1 MDTSKRTAGGL
12 VALLVS
18 VWLVAQDAGTG
29 FQQRRVTADAVCR
42 RLGLRLTADAVCR
55 RLGLRLTRVLYAQ
68 HTKTKNTS
76 GSVKQAWTEQMQ
88 DVSQC

>member
-1 MDTSKRTAGGL
+1 MDTSKRTPGVGL
-12 VALLVS
+12 IAMLVS

-29 FQQRRVTADAVCR
+29 FQQRRV
-42 RLGLRLTADAVCR
+42 TADAVCR